1 MRDTTITT
9 FDDIPIG
16 AEVFTR
22 DNDKLGEVGEVRG
35 SHFKVNARL
44 QPDYWLPQTTISST
58 AGNVITLTFTKDS
71 LNVFKQSEPRAA

>member
-9 FDDIPIG
+9 FDEIPIG

-35 SHFKVNARL
+35 SHFKIDAPF

-58 AGNVITLTFTKDS
+58 AGGVITLTFTRDN
-71 LNVFKQSEPRAA
+71 LDAFKQSEPRAA

>member
-1 MRDTTITT
+1 MRDTELAA

-22 DNDKLGEVGEVRG
+22 DSEKLGEVREVRG
-35 SHFKVNARL
+35 SHFKVDAAL
-44 QPDYWLPQTTISST
+44 QPDYWLPQTTIAST

-71 LNVFKQSEPRAA
+71 LDAFKQSEPRAA